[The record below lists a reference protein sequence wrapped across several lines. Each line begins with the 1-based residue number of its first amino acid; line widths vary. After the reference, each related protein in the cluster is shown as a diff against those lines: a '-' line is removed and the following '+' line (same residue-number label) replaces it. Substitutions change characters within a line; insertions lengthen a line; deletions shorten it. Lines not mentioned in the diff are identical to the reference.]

1 MLLSNFLKKSGRLET
16 LTNEWLHLLN
26 LRIGTCI
33 FCIMEILSEYSKSYK
48 YFSGTT
54 GLLS

>member
-1 MLLSNFLKKSGRLET
+1 MLLSNFLKKSGKLET

-48 YFSGTT
+48 YFSGTI